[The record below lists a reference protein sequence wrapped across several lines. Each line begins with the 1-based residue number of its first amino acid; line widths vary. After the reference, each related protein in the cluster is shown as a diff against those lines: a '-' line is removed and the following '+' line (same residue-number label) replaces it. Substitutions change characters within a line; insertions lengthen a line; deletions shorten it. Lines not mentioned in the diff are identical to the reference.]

1 MKKLITIC
9 IVSICMMLLSACG
22 SSDEKSQAEKGL
34 EEVTLVLDWYPN
46 AIHSFIYAAEEKGYF
61 KDEGIKLNIQY
72 PQNVTDPLT
81 LTAAGKATVGI
92 YYQQDVVRARANEKI
107 PVKSIG
113 PIVREPLNHIIVL
126 DKEKD
131 IQSPKD
137 LEGKT
142 IGYAGSDLSEA
153 YVQSM
158 VKADGGD
165 PAKVKMQDVG
175 FDLVPALITNKVDAL
190 SGALINHEVPVME
203 EKGFKTRTFNPADY
217 GVPNYYELLFVS
229 GDQTIKENP
238 ELLKAF
244 LRASE
249 KGYAYMTKHPQEAL
263 QILMDKQDK
272 ENFPLSS
279 NVEKKSLQILMDN
292 MEDKNAA
299 FLSDNADAW
308 QQQIDWMTEQK
319 MITTK
324 PDTDDLFIDLLR

>member
-92 YYQQDVVRARANEKI
+92 YYQQDVVRARANENI

-126 DKEKD
+126 DKEKN

>member
-92 YYQQDVVRARANEKI
+92 YYQQDVVRARANENI

>member
-1 MKKLITIC
+1 MKKI
-9 IVSICMMLLSACG
+9 MMLCILSVCLMLVTACG
-22 SSDEKSQAEKGL
+22 SSDKKTAADGL
-34 EEVTLVLDWYPN
+34 QEVTLVLDWYPN
-46 AIHSFIYAAEEKGYF
+46 AVHSFIYAAEEKGYF
-61 KDEGIKLNIQY
+61 KEEGIRLNIQY

-92 YYQQDVVRARANEKI
+92 YYQQDVVRARANEDI

-126 DKEKD
+126 DKEKT

-142 IGYAGSDLSEA
+142 IGYAGSELSEA

-165 PAKVKMQDVG
+165 PEKVTMQDVG

-203 EKGFKTRTFNPADY
+203 EKGFPTRTFNPADY

-229 GDQTIKENP
+229 GDKTIEENP
-238 ELLKAF
+238 ALLKAF

-249 KGYAYMTKHPQEAL
+249 KGYAYMKEHPQQAL
-263 QILMDKQDK
+263 NLLIAKQDK
-272 ENFPLSS
+272 ENFPLSPK
-279 NVEKKSLQILMDN
+279 VEKKSLQILMN
-292 MEDKNAA
+292 TMEQKEAA
-299 FLSDNADAW
+299 FLSDSTDAW
-308 QQQIDWMTEQK
+308 QQQIDWMSEQK
-319 MITTK
+319 MIMTK
-324 PDTDDLFIDLLR
+324 PAPTDLFVNLLN

>member
-1 MKKLITIC
+1 
-9 IVSICMMLLSACG
+9 MLLSACG

-92 YYQQDVVRARANEKI
+92 YYQQDVVRARANENI

>member
-1 MKKLITIC
+1 MKKLLIIC
-9 IVSICMMLLSACG
+9 IVSICMAVLNAC
-22 SSDEKSQAEKGL
+22 SSNDKQSQAEKGL

-46 AIHSFIYAAEEKGYF
+46 AIHSFIYAAEAKGYF
-61 KDEGIKLNIQY
+61 DDEGIKLNIQY

-92 YYQQDVVRARANEKI
+92 YYQQDVVRARANEHI

-126 DKEKD
+126 DTKKD

-153 YVQSM
+153 YVHSM

-165 PAKVKMQDVG
+165 PTNVKMQDVG

-190 SGALINHEVPVME
+190 SGAMINHEVPVMS
-203 EKGFKTRTFNPADY
+203 EKGFPTRTFNPADY
-217 GVPNYYELLFVS
+217 GVPNYYELIFVA
-229 GDQTIKENP
+229 GDTTIEKNP
-238 ELLKAF
+238 ELLTAF

-249 KGYAYMTKHPQEAL
+249 KGYAYMTQHPQEAL
-263 QILMDKQDK
+263 QILLDKQDN
-272 ENFPLSS
+272 ENFPLSEE
-279 NVEKKSLQILMDN
+279 VEKKSLKILMAN
-292 MEDKNAA
+292 MEQKNAA
-299 FLSDNADAW
+299 FLSDNAHAW
-308 QQQIDWMTEQK
+308 QQQINWMSEQK

-324 PDTDDLFIDLLR
+324 PNPNDLFVELLP

>member
-9 IVSICMMLLSACG
+9 IVSICMVLLSACG

-92 YYQQDVVRARANEKI
+92 YYQQDVVRARANENI

>member
-1 MKKLITIC
+1 MKKI
-9 IVSICMMLLSACG
+9 MMLCILSVCLMLVTACG
-22 SSDEKSQAEKGL
+22 SSDKKTAADGL
-34 EEVTLVLDWYPN
+34 QEVTLVLDWYPN
-46 AIHSFIYAAEEKGYF
+46 AVHSFIYAAEEKGYF
-61 KDEGIKLNIQY
+61 KEEGIRLNIQY

-92 YYQQDVVRARANEKI
+92 YYQQDVVRARANEDI

-126 DKEKD
+126 DKEKT

-153 YVQSM
+153 YVKSM

-165 PAKVKMQDVG
+165 PEKVTMQDVG

-203 EKGFKTRTFNPADY
+203 EKGFPTRTFNPADY

-229 GDQTIKENP
+229 GDKTIEENP
-238 ELLKAF
+238 ALLKAF

-249 KGYAYMTKHPQEAL
+249 KGYAYMKKHPQQAL
-263 QILMDKQDK
+263 NLLIAKQDK
-272 ENFPLSS
+272 ENFPLSPK
-279 NVEKKSLQILMDN
+279 VEKKSLQILMN
-292 MEDKNAA
+292 TMEQKEAA
-299 FLSDNADAW
+299 FLSDSTDVW
-308 QQQIDWMTEQK
+308 QQQIDWMSEQK

-324 PDTDDLFIDLLR
+324 PQPTDLFVNLLN

>member
-1 MKKLITIC
+1 MKKI
-9 IVSICMMLLSACG
+9 MMLCILSVCLMLVTACG
-22 SSDEKSQAEKGL
+22 SSDKKTTADGL
-34 EEVTLVLDWYPN
+34 QEVTLVLDWYPN
-46 AIHSFIYAAEEKGYF
+46 AVHSFIYAAEEKGYF
-61 KDEGIKLNIQY
+61 KEEGIHLNIQY

-92 YYQQDVVRARANEKI
+92 YYQQDIVRARANEGI

-126 DKEKD
+126 DKEKT

-165 PAKVKMQDVG
+165 PKKVTMQDVG

-203 EKGFKTRTFNPADY
+203 EKGFPTRTFNPADY

-229 GDQTIKENP
+229 GDKTIEENP
-238 ELLKAF
+238 ALLKAF

-249 KGYAYMTKHPQEAL
+249 KGYAYMKKHPQQAL
-263 QILMDKQDK
+263 NLLIAKQDK
-272 ENFPLSS
+272 ENFPLSPK
-279 NVEKKSLQILMDN
+279 VEKKSLQILMN
-292 MEDKNAA
+292 TMEQKEAA
-299 FLSDNADAW
+299 FLSDSTDVW
-308 QQQIDWMTEQK
+308 QQQIDWMSEQK

-324 PDTDDLFIDLLR
+324 PQPTDLFVNLLN